1 MGWGGGLALPTGAV
15 RRAGQPVGGFLLSL
29 SPGFISS
36 SNWNSLLPLVFV
48 LAERPERMNEI
59 YLLVAEVSWY
69 LPQSFAQRRASR
81 WVVFKCWAAVAFKGV
96 AV

>member
-1 MGWGGGLALPTGAV
+1 MALGLPTGAV

-59 YLLVAEVSWY
+59 HLLVAEVSWY
-69 LPQSFAQRRASR
+69 LPQSFDSASR
-81 WVVFKCWAAVAFKGV
+81 WVVFKCWAAVAFRGV